1 MAALLVVEDDEDAQ
15 HLMRRWLERDGH
27 DVAVAVDGHHALDL
41 AGRSRY
47 DLVVLDV
54 NLPGGLN
61 GYDVARRM
69 TASAVSRLLM
79 CTVHDREH
87 APRELGLHSW
97 LAKPFSRA
105 ELLAAVTYA
114 LGDGSA

>member
-1 MAALLVVEDDEDAQ
+1 MAALLVVEDDEDAR

-27 DVAVAVDGHHALDL
+27 DVSVAGDGHRALDL
-41 AGRSRY
+41 AGQSRY

-69 TASAVSRLLM
+69 TTSAVPRLLM

-87 APRELGLHSW
+87 APRELGVRSW
-97 LAKPFSRA
+97 LVKPFSRT
-105 ELLAAVTYA
+105 ELLAAVSDA
-114 LGDGSA
+114 LGEGNA